1 MNFTLLHPSWWKMF
15 ELYNGDEKLNMT
27 TLEENDDKRVIK
39 VEVPSGVSE
48 LTSKYISLYHLLIMI
63 TNIQHALFL
72 IKLFQMDLK

>member
-1 MNFTLLHPSWWKMF
+1 MF

-48 LTSKYISLYHLLIMI
+48 LTSKVHIVVPFINYDNKYTTRVVFDKAIPE
-63 TNIQHALFL
+63 
-72 IKLFQMDLK
+72 

>member
-1 MNFTLLHPSWWKMF
+1 
-15 ELYNGDEKLNMT
+15 MT

-63 TNIQHALFL
+63 TNIQHALF
-72 IKLFQMDLK
+72 